1 MWYTCPLLFHL
12 DEQLSLRR
20 HRTGRL
26 MYVQFTSYVC
36 GVISIKSNAYCNL
49 LSGFIKKETLAQLLS
64 CEFCKIFK
72 NTFVQNKSGACF
84 CRRQRSEPFISLYL
98 IYVEENTANY
108 SRWICIK
115 SSKDIT
121 RNGCELM

>member
-1 MWYTCPLLFHL
+1 MMGIFTGSRSEVFCKKGIITCFVKFTGKYLCQRLFFNKVALLL
-12 DEQLSLRR
+12 
-20 HRTGRL
+20 
-26 MYVQFTSYVC
+26 
-36 GVISIKSNAYCNL
+36 N
-49 LSGFIKKETLAQLLS
+49 FIKKETLAQLLS

-121 RNGCELM
+121 RNGCELV